1 MYVMLNEYILIL
13 VDVKLVMFYGL
24 KIYGYR
30 NILWEK
36 LQSLMYVY
44 CFSFMLL
51 SMENY
56 KVFVDFI

>member
-13 VDVKLVMFYGL
+13 VDVKLVMFYSL

-36 LQSLMYVY
+36 LYSLMV
-44 CFSFMLL
+44 
-51 SMENY
+51 N
-56 KVFVDFI
+56 